1 MLHVDPG
8 SVVGLFR
15 RLIGADARVA
25 PSRDRAG
32 HMMIVVRADDPAWLF
47 VAAAGA
53 HCGRVGS
60 VNKPIS
66 FSAISLATK
75 YRAALF

>member
-1 MLHVDPG
+1 
-8 SVVGLFR
+8 
-15 RLIGADARVA
+15 
-25 PSRDRAG
+25 
-32 HMMIVVRADDPAWLF
+32 MMMMVVRADDPAWLC
-47 VAAAGA
+47 VANAGA

-66 FSAISLATK
+66 FASPISLATK